1 MGRCRVCSLALTIR
15 TPALFTLSSGN
26 FPYLGKCDEAL
37 GSITSI
43 CDQRWGQY
51 WGSLH
56 THLGKYLHMGRGLVG
71 QLCPPTGL
79 ASSEGLM
86 PVGYQTRS
94 HVGLR
99 RCGLG
104 YKDLGPPAQSHRM
117 QIPGSLGRPTGFWR
131 GPGCQYPML
140 SQPKIQGSRGQLT
153 RKRRFWKEV
162 P

>member
-1 MGRCRVCSLALTIR
+1 MFRTLGRCV
-15 TPALFTLSSGN
+15 
-26 FPYLGKCDEAL
+26 EAP

-71 QLCPPTGL
+71 QLCPSTGL

-86 PVGYQTRS
+86 SIGNQTRS
-94 HVGLR
+94 HVGLQ

-104 YKDLGPPAQSHRM
+104 YKDLGAHQHRATECRF
-117 QIPGSLGRPTGFWR
+117 QGPWGDPLVSGGDQGVSILCLVNLRSRAPEGS
-131 GPGCQYPML
+131 
-140 SQPKIQGSRGQLT
+140 
-153 RKRRFWKEV
+153 
-162 P
+162 